1 MKRIVAFVFVSIVF
15 LCMFGCTVDNEP
27 TTTSSVETNTS
38 KTEVYFNNL
47 SDYEVN
53 VYFNVTPYSKDK
65 RAIANV
71 KKRSNTTIEIRP
83 SFNNISDVFYFEYMI
98 PVGDKSFPTYQNM
111 QNIGFKTIYIES
123 EKTTKVNIEKVT
135 ECITESSFFLLEN
148 KSGASIQLRKG
159 TFFRK
164 PVGSSESII
173 KNKESAVYELNNSID
188 SDFTF
193 SGLDTVKV
201 VVNTADYDLPITSV
215 EKGMIY
221 TMVVTAD
228 NVTLKSITPFNIDL
242 QNQIWEKKIGSQYNV
257 QCVRQNSDKD
267 GVVVISTGT
276 NQPNVIQCDMY
287 DKYGNVSSSGTMQ
300 YGSDCTIDVYDCI
313 EDGYGSVVML
323 LQSQKAD
330 GATAHLVSY
339 DFDSKVLSFDY
350 TFDTEYV
357 WVFRKNMQNSIAM
370 IDDDVYAVV
379 GGKVDDEG
387 AMSSFIMKIDDSG
400 SEIVVTPAY
409 SDVTT
414 DAMSGVQ
421 TMFTSVYY
429 DGTDFYACGY
439 ENCDF
444 QYNDSNIHKGVIYK
458 ISNDLQNMEK
468 VYTKDKTLLFGIV
481 GKDNHYWACGE
492 YADSG
497 NILKGCLVSDSTND
511 MQIFTADLSYHWFNQ
526 IAVSGDKLLLCGPT
540 SQNRDGSGT
549 AYSVVRAVDKTGEV
563 EWSNTFEDYSDAL
576 SCIPNGIGSY
586 IVQLNNSVDNKTVI
600 VSADLLGNNT
610 GKKIN

>member
-1 MKRIVAFVFVSIVF
+1 MKRIFIFGLAAIIAVSIA
-15 LCMFGCTVDNEP
+15 CCTTESETTP
-27 TTTSSVETNTS
+27 TTSVANDTL

-65 RAIANV
+65 KSIANV
-71 KKRSNTTIEIRP
+71 KKRSNVTIDSRP

-98 PVGDKSFPTYQNM
+98 PVGDVTFPAFQNKD
-111 QNIGFKTIYIES
+111 NIGYKTVLIE
-123 EKTTKVNIEKVT
+123 ENKTNKINIEKIT
-135 ECITESSFFLLEN
+135 ECTTESAFFLIEN
-148 KSGASIQLRKG
+148 KSGVSIQLKKG
-159 TFFRK
+159 MFFRE
-164 PVGSSESII
+164 PVGSSENNII
-173 KNKESAVYELNNSID
+173 NGKSAVYELNNSIE

-193 SGLDTVKV
+193 SGLDIVKIV
-201 VVNTADYDLPITSV
+201 INATKELPLPINSV

-228 NVTLKSITPFNIDL
+228 DVKLKSITPFNIDI
-242 QNQIWEKKIGSQYNV
+242 QKQIWTKSIGSQYNV

-276 NQPNVIQCDMY
+276 SQPNVIQCDMY

-300 YGSDCTIDVYDCI
+300 YGSDCTNDVYDCI

-323 LQSQKAD
+323 LQSQTAD
-330 GATAHLVSY
+330 GAAAHLVSY

-350 TFDTEYV
+350 KFNTEYV
-357 WVFRKNMQNSIAM
+357 WVFRKNMQNSIAV

-379 GGKVDDEG
+379 GGVVDDEG
-387 AMSSFIMKIDDSG
+387 AMSSFIMKIDTAG

-414 DAMSGVQ
+414 DVSDGVQ

-429 DGTDFYACGY
+429 DKTDFYACGY

-444 QYNDSNIHKGVIYK
+444 AYNDRIHNGVIYK
-458 ISNDLQNMEK
+458 ISSDLQTWDK
-468 VYTKDKTLLFGIV
+468 VYTKDNTLLFGIV

-492 YADSG
+492 YADTG
-497 NILKGCLVSDSTND
+497 KILKGCLVCDSTD
-511 MQIFTADLSYHWFNQ
+511 DVQVFTAEQAYHWFNQ

-540 SQNRDGSGT
+540 SQNMDGSGT
-549 AYSVVRAVDKTGEV
+549 AYSVVTAVNMSSGKT
-563 EWSNTFEDYSDAL
+563 EWSNTFTDYADAL

-586 IVQLNNSVDNKTVI
+586 IVQLKGENGTTTIK
-600 VSADLLGNNT
+600 SADLLGR
-610 GKKIN
+610 

>member
-1 MKRIVAFVFVSIVF
+1 
-15 LCMFGCTVDNEP
+15 
-27 TTTSSVETNTS
+27 
-38 KTEVYFNNL
+38 
-47 SDYEVN
+47 
-53 VYFNVTPYSKDK
+53 
-65 RAIANV
+65 
-71 KKRSNTTIEIRP
+71 
-83 SFNNISDVFYFEYMI
+83 
-98 PVGDKSFPTYQNM
+98 
-111 QNIGFKTIYIES
+111 
-123 EKTTKVNIEKVT
+123 
-135 ECITESSFFLLEN
+135 
-148 KSGASIQLRKG
+148 
-159 TFFRK
+159 
-164 PVGSSESII
+164 
-173 KNKESAVYELNNSID
+173 
-188 SDFTF
+188 
-193 SGLDTVKV
+193 
-201 VVNTADYDLPITSV
+201 
-215 EKGMIY
+215 
-221 TMVVTAD
+221 
-228 NVTLKSITPFNIDL
+228 
-242 QNQIWEKKIGSQYNV
+242 IWEKKIGSQYNV

-300 YGSDCTIDVYDCI
+300 YGSDCTNDVYDCI

-400 SEIVVTPAY
+400 SDIVVTPAY

-429 DGTDFYACGY
+429 DGNDFYACGY

-458 ISNDLQNMEK
+458 ISKDLQNWEK

-481 GKDNHYWACGE
+481 GKDNHYWSCGE
-492 YADSG
+492 YADTG
-497 NILKGCLVSDSTND
+497 KILKGCLVSDVTSD
-511 MQIFTADLSYHWFNQ
+511 VQIFTAGLSYHWFNQ

-540 SQNRDGSGT
+540 SQKMDGSGT
-549 AYSVVRAVDKTGEV
+549 AYSVVTAVNMSSGKT
-563 EWSNTFEDYSDAL
+563 EWSNTFADYADAL

-586 IVQLNNSVDNKTVI
+586 IVQLKGKNGTTTIK
-600 VSADLLGNNT
+600 SADLLGQ
-610 GKKIN
+610 